1 MQTAGDFLVYSC
13 PSCGKRIFTQKRYQG
28 RSGACPLCGDGH
40 LVGGAPEVLLA
51 EDSEEITVAEE
62 APDRRGAKRVVPRH
76 SPGVEV
82 RAARKSGRPLEREQL
97 DPLLDLST
105 TGVGFA
111 APGAPDTRALTG
123 WRPPEYTIGDA
134 LALTL
139 HSSKINVRPR
149 SFRAIVRRIEPTS
162 RRDVWRVGA
171 EFMGVAPEDQAFL
184 DELLEG

>member
-13 PSCGKRIFTQKRYQG
+13 PSCGKRIFTQKRFQG
-28 RSGACPLCGDGH
+28 RSGDCPLCGDEH
-40 LVGGAPEVLLA
+40 LVGAAAPVAPPA
-51 EDSEEITVAEE
+51 EGDGVTLAEE

-82 RAARKSGRPLEREQL
+82 RATRKSGRPLDREQL
-97 DPLLDLST
+97 EPLLDLSS

-111 APGAPDTRALTG
+111 APGSPDTRILTG
-123 WRPPEYTIGDA
+123 WRPPEYKIGDA

-139 HSSKINVRPR
+139 HSSKVNVRPR
-149 SFRAIVRRIEPTS
+149 SFRAIVRRIEATKK
-162 RRDVWRVGA
+162 RDTWRVGA
-171 EFMGVAPEDQAFL
+171 EFMGVSAEDQAFL